1 MFFDI
6 QKTKY
11 DWQYYLEKSENASLA
26 IPDGCFWPR
35 GKMLGGSSSL
45 NGLLYLRGNRKDYDD
60 WFDQGNPGWAYR
72 HVLKYFK
79 RSEKNILT
87 TEADTNEFVGFHGDS
102 GPMNVDMFLAFDPI
116 KDFMVEVAKETGY
129 NLVSDPNAEDQMGF
143 TFAQGTIERGKRVSS
158 AKAFLEPIV
167 NRTNLH
173 VVKNA
178 QVTDVI
184 IKRSKARG
192 VNFVIGD
199 KKLKVKAKKDVI
211 LSAGAIGSP
220 HILLNSGVGPVEH
233 LFEKGIKIHQDSP
246 VGKNLQDHQ
255 IVYIPLRLHKSY
267 AQPMPESD
275 QLDDTFMYL
284 MYGIG
289 GYSHVGVLDFTG
301 FVHTQN
307 KSSEF
312 PDIQFHYLQFRMG
325 EDKRLKRFLDKVGY
339 APSVR
344 KSISAVLKDSEL
356 LMVMV
361 VLLKPKSRGK
371 IELRSN
377 DPLEK
382 PIIYG
387 NYLSEKEDVETLIRG
402 VNIVKRMIHTKTAKT
417 HEVEMIRVELP
428 GCSEF
433 QFDKPGYWECYV
445 KQMTSTVYQPTSTCR
460 MGPSI
465 EKNSV
470 VDARLKVHGVK
481 SLRVVDASIM
491 PEIIS
496 GGTNAPTIMIGEKAA
511 DLIKDDWKDVETETR
526 DEL

>member
-1 MFFDI
+1 M

-11 DWQYYLEKSENASLA
+11 DWEYYLEKTDNASLA
-26 IPDGCFWPR
+26 IPDGVFWPR

-45 NGLLYLRGNRKDYDD
+45 NGLLYIRGNMKDYDD
-60 WFDQGNPGWAYR
+60 WYEQGNPGWAYR
-72 HVLKYFK
+72 HVLKYFR

-87 TEADTNEFVGFHGDS
+87 TETDTDEFVGFHGEN

-116 KDFMVEVAKETGY
+116 KDFMVEVAKETGF
-129 NLVSDPNAEDQMGF
+129 NLVSDPNAEHQMGF
-143 TFAQGTIERGKRVSS
+143 TYAQGTLERGKRVST
-158 AKAFLEPIV
+158 AKAFLEPIKD
-167 NRTNLH
+167 RENLH
-173 VVKNA
+173 VIKNA

-199 KKLKVKAKKDVI
+199 KKLKVKAKKDII

-220 HILLNSGVGPVEH
+220 HILLNSGVGPVKH
-233 LFEKGIKIHQDSP
+233 LIEKDVKVHQNSP
-246 VGKNLQDHQ
+246 VGLNLQDHQ
-255 IVYIPLRLHKSY
+255 IVYIPLKFHKST

-275 QLDDTFMYL
+275 QLDDMFQYL

-289 GYSHVGVLDFTG
+289 GYSHIGVFDFTG

-307 KSSEF
+307 KSSTF

-325 EDKRLKRFLDKVGY
+325 EMKRLKKFLDKVGY
-339 APSVR
+339 NSSVK
-344 KSISAVLKDSEL
+344 KSIQSVLKDSEL

-361 VLLKPKSRGK
+361 VLLKPKSRGR
-371 IELRSN
+371 IELKSN

-382 PIIYG
+382 PLIHG
-387 NYLSEKEDVETLIRG
+387 NYLSEREDIETLIRG
-402 VNIVKRMIHTKTAKT
+402 VNIMKRMIHSKTAKA
-417 HEVEMIRVELP
+417 HEVEMLRVNLP
-428 GCSEF
+428 GCVEIE
-433 QFDKPGYWECYV
+433 FDKPGYWECYV

-481 SLRVVDASIM
+481 ALRVVDASIM

-496 GGTNAPTIMIGEKAA
+496 GGTNAPTIMIAEKAA
-511 DLIKDDWKDVETETR
+511 DLIKEDWKDVDEKSEDIR